1 MDEGETVIG
10 EESSRKGKRGGGE
23 ALEAPGSTWC
33 TRYRYITLAT
43 PRRPHSFSLSPSSRL
58 SACLP
63 HTCPLFTL
71 FLFRSSARKVAE
83 RERGKRKGRPLH
95 DRSAKLKAHKP
106 FYMPTRESPSS
117 ACCDVR
123 VAVSSHMAMASPAPH
138 RPKNRKL
145 LTEGMSWQTSSHPD
159 SGDPS
164 QPNR

>member
-1 MDEGETVIG
+1 MKNVLGRSLWAMGGEDRVDEGETVIG

-83 RERGKRKGRPLH
+83 RERGKRKGRH
-95 DRSAKLKAHKP
+95 R
-106 FYMPTRESPSS
+106 MI
-117 ACCDVR
+117 
-123 VAVSSHMAMASPAPH
+123 AVL
-138 RPKNRKL
+138 N
-145 LTEGMSWQTSSHPD
+145 
-159 SGDPS
+159 
-164 QPNR
+164 